1 MHDAHASN
9 AFQALAQVGDAR
21 IQDVPLDEAVR
32 ASGANC
38 LRVGIAGATTTVEGP
53 DAAISAL
60 GWRGWTEI
68 VTRQLRNGTEGYW
81 MRACMGWCIWDQ
93 SDSSDLNAQEAAQ
106 MVEMLKREH
115 SQSRSTSIQ
124 SLENLLMDDVVLEK
138 KQGVTR
144 TLE

>member
-1 MHDAHASN
+1 
-9 AFQALAQVGDAR
+9 
-21 IQDVPLDEAVR
+21 
-32 ASGANC
+32 
-38 LRVGIAGATTTVEGP
+38 
-53 DAAISAL
+53 
-60 GWRGWTEI
+60 
-68 VTRQLRNGTEGYW
+68 
-81 MRACMGWCIWDQ
+81 
-93 SDSSDLNAQEAAQ
+93 